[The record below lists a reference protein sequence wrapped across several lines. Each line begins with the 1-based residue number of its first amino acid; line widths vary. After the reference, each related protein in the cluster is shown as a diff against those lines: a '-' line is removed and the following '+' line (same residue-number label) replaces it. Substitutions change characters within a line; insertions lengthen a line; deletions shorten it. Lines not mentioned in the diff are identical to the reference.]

1 MREGGGRGED
11 CLKYLK
17 RDRTE
22 KRGWKTK
29 IVKRGRGLGQ
39 GVGALKRG
47 GVQVAGTPLQVM
59 GDDGY
64 QSFLVFASMLNSLTL
79 YNNIE
84 VTIHFILILA

>member
-1 MREGGGRGED
+1 MENKDCKKGERAGSRGG
-11 CLKYLK
+11 CLKK
-17 RDRTE
+17 
-22 KRGWKTK
+22 G
-29 IVKRGRGLGQ
+29 
-39 GVGALKRG
+39 G